1 MSKSFLKRTAAQF
14 NIKRGWSRR
23 QYIANSIIA
32 LVVIVIAFYAYRI
45 FLLKDFA
52 DQSKTQIYSQLEEAR
67 TALRNL
73 DSAGARQPLAKIDD
87 EVKLI
92 QDEASRY
99 GVLSLSRIW
108 GIVSD
113 KVDAIPS
120 LLQNLAGISGTAIHL
135 NDDIAFLKENAPEM
149 MINKRG
155 TELLARLLQFREKL
169 TRLTDYI
176 NKLDGQHSGFDEA
189 ALKSL
194 ANLRA
199 EITKKTEALDAVMSL
214 LSTAKPHQI
223 LVLFQNPSEIR
234 PAGGFIGS
242 YARIEIQQGNIN
254 EIEIRDIY
262 DPDGQLDQRL
272 IPPEP
277 LQQITKDWEARDA
290 NWFFD
295 FPTSARKVMG
305 FLNNSKIYQEKGIAF
320 DTAIAINTNVLK
332 DILTLVGPIDIA
344 EYKMTVSPEN
354 FLSELQ
360 REVEAGADKK
370 KNQPKRILKV
380 LAPLIIK
387 QLTTLSEE
395 EKHSFIEILK
405 RHLSQRDVM
414 LYFDNKELQ
423 RYAHNEG
430 IAGDILA
437 SNPNVVSEYLAVIN
451 ANIGGGKSD
460 AFVSQKISFEASI
473 SENGVISNILN
484 VSRKHTGNKQK
495 DWWYRAPNRN
505 YIQVYTP
512 LGTRLTKAT
521 GRSQWPKTP
530 VRNYKGYATDETLS
544 SIASTNRYLDEFG
557 VDRTIINE
565 KTVFA
570 NWLTTQAGSQSTY
583 TLEYTNP
590 RRLNPQSSTP
600 YEFIFEKQ
608 SGASTTLDITITAP
622 PLYKWKE
629 INNAV
634 IHYETAEPAGRI
646 RIRQSLIPIQ

>member
-1 MSKSFLKRTAAQF
+1 MATSFLKRTAAQF
-14 NIKRGWSRR
+14 SIKRGWSRR
-23 QYIANSIIA
+23 HYFANSILAII
-32 LVVIVIAFYAYRI
+32 LFIVGFYAYRI

-67 TALRNL
+67 IALRNL
-73 DSAGARQPLAKIDD
+73 DPVGARQPLVKIDD

-92 QDEASRY
+92 QDEANRY
-99 GVLSLSRIW
+99 GVLSLSRLW
-108 GIVSD
+108 GIVSE
-113 KVDAIPS
+113 KVDAIPA

-135 NDDIAFLKENAPEM
+135 NDDIAYLKENAAEL

-155 TELLARLLQFREKL
+155 PELLSRLLQFREKL
-169 TRLTDYI
+169 ARLTDYI
-176 NKLDGQHSGFDEA
+176 NKLDGQQSGFDEG

-194 ANLRA
+194 ASLRA

-214 LSTAKPHQI
+214 LSTVTPHHI

-242 YARIEIQQGNIN
+242 YARIELQQGSIN

-277 LQQITKDWEARDA
+277 LQQITKDWEARDG

-305 FLNNSKIYQEKGIAF
+305 FLNNSKIYQERKISF
-320 DTAIAINTNVLK
+320 DTTIAINTNVLK
-332 DILTLVGPIDIA
+332 DILILVGPIEVP
-344 EYKMTVSPEN
+344 EYKMTVTPEN

-360 REVEAGADKK
+360 REVESGADKK

-380 LAPLIIK
+380 LAPLIIN
-387 QLTTLSEE
+387 QLTTLSDE
-395 EKHSFIEILK
+395 EKRSFIATLK
-405 RHLSQRDVM
+405 RHLSQRDIM
-414 LYFDNKELQ
+414 LYFENKELQ

-437 SNPNVVSEYLAVIN
+437 SNPNVINEYLAVVN

-460 AFVSQKISFEASI
+460 AFVSQKISFDASI
-473 SENGVISNILN
+473 SENGVISNVLT
-484 VSRKHTGNKQK
+484 VTRKHSGNKQK
-495 DWWYRAPNRN
+495 EWWYRSTNRN

-512 LGTRLTKAT
+512 LGTRLTKT
-521 GRSQWPKTP
+521 SGRSEWPRTP
-530 VRNYKGYATDETLS
+530 IRNYKNYATDETLAA
-544 SIASTNRYLDEFG
+544 IASTNRYLDEFG
-557 VDRTIINE
+557 IDRTIINE
-565 KTVFA
+565 KTVFS
-570 NWLTTQAGSQSTY
+570 NWLNTAAGSLSKF

-600 YEFIFEKQ
+600 YEFVFEKQ
-608 SGASTTLDITITAP
+608 SGASTTLEITITAP

-634 IHYETAEPAGRI
+634 IHYETDEPAGRI